1 MPHMIFIL
9 NTVILVLKLINNEKS
24 FLIALFLSLQT
35 ILQRHKNF
43 ILRLTP
49 HQINL
54 LILYVFIELSGSIQ
68 DNLGF
73 SDKFTGN

>member
-1 MPHMIFIL
+1 MIFIL
-9 NTVILVLKLINNEKS
+9 NTVILVVKLLINEKS
-24 FLIALFLSLQT
+24 LLIAHFIVTADYFLRSL
-35 ILQRHKNF
+35 NW

-49 HQINL
+49 NQINL

>member
-1 MPHMIFIL
+1 MSDMIFIL
-9 NTVILVLKLINNEKS
+9 NTVILVVKLLINEKS
-24 FLIALFLSLQT
+24 LLIAHFIVTADYFLRS
-35 ILQRHKNF
+35 RNW

-49 HQINL
+49 NQINL